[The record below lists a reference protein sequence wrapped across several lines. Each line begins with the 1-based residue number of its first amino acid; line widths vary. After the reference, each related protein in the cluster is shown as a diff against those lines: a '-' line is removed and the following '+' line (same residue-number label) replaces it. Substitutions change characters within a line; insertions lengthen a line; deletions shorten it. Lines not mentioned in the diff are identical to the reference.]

1 MRKKFEPPSRAL
13 IDLRDERDDLSIRL
27 NLLEENRLTAPLSFL
42 ALNRTLRFWNDA
54 SLPKRGYRPP
64 KSAVPG

>member
-27 NLLEENRLTAPLSFL
+27 NLLEENRLTAPAELFRL
-42 ALNRTLRFWNDA
+42 KQDLEILERRIATQ
-54 SLPKRGYRPP
+54 KR
-64 KSAVPG
+64 VPAA